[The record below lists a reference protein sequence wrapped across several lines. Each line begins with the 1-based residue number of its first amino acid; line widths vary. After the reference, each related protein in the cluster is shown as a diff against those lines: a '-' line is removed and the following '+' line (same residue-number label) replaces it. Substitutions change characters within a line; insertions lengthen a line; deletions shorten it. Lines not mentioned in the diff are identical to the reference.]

1 MAPPESD
8 LGTAELEV
16 LRTLWDEGPATVRE
30 VMNHLHQRGRKVAY
44 TTVLTFLTRLEQK
57 GFVTSDKSG
66 LAYVY
71 RPRVTREKVSRSR
84 LKALLEELYDGAAA
98 PLVLQLVRERRLSR
112 RDIAE
117 LQRLIEELDVKSRR
131 GKSKPP
137 RRSGS

>member
-1 MAPPESD
+1 
-8 LGTAELEV
+8 
-16 LRTLWDEGPATVRE
+16 
-30 VMNHLHQRGRKVAY
+30 
-44 TTVLTFLTRLEQK
+44 
-57 GFVTSDKSG
+57 
-66 LAYVY
+66 
-71 RPRVTREKVSRSR
+71 VTREKVSRSR

-131 GKSKPP
+131 GKSKPS